1 MGRSVL
7 LCTGRKAQKKPVDVC
22 RFKTYNKISKETIS
36 GINVEVILLK
46 IGNLSSNEYMKML
59 RHTGAAQCPK
69 CSSGTVRPIG
79 EKEKAHWFVCDSC
92 KFKIVEE

>member
-1 MGRSVL
+1 M
-7 LCTGRKAQKKPVDVC
+7 
-22 RFKTYNKISKETIS
+22 
-36 GINVEVILLK
+36 K
-46 IGNLSSNEYMKML
+46 IGNLNSNEYIKIL

-92 KFKIVEE
+92 KFKVVEE